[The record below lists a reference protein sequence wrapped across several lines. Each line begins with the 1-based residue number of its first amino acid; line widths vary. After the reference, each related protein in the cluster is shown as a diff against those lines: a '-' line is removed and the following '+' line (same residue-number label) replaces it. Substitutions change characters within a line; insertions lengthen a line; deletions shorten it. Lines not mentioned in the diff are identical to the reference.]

1 MADPTV
7 GDCAKDRTVM
17 SRWRGLVAE
26 MDGKGTAALYVLQRL
41 LQRLSGGRMR
51 IIQYRIVAQPIGSP
65 ALRSVRP
72 APDTVVRLVDRTDPV
87 TARFP
92 RPATVVQ
99 GRFAN
104 GDQCYVVWVKGEF
117 AGHIWIA
124 RSRYIE
130 DEVRGVYVLA
140 RPSETVWDYDVYV
153 APAHRGT
160 RTLARM
166 WKYVDES
173 LAGQNVHWTLSRISR
188 FNSESLRSH
197 ARLGAVA
204 LGWITVLRMGSTE
217 LHTARGPGLAHCPGA
232 RSWRS
237 FLVDVAPP
245 LSPGPAMP
253 PASSSRRP

>member
-1 MADPTV
+1 MP
-7 GDCAKDRTVM
+7 
-17 SRWRGLVAE
+17 RWRLLVAE
-26 MDGKGTAALYVLQRL
+26 MGGAGTAALYVLHRL
-41 LQRLSGGRMR
+41 LQRVSGGRMR
-51 IIQYRIVAQPIGSP
+51 IIQYRIVAQPVGNP
-65 ALRSVRP
+65 ALRSIRP
-72 APDTVVRLVDRTDPV
+72 AADTVVRLVDRSDPV
-87 TARFP
+87 TAQFP

-104 GDQCYVVWVKGEF
+104 GDQCYVVSVKGEF

-124 RSRYIE
+124 RSRYTE
-130 DEVRGVYVLA
+130 DEVRGVYVLS

-173 LAGQNVHWTLSRISR
+173 LASEQQRWSFSRISR

-204 LGWITVLRMGSTE
+204 LGWITVLRIGSIQ
-217 LHTARGPGLAHCPGA
+217 LHLTGGSNLLRSTGA
-232 RSWRS
+232 NSWHS
-237 FLVDVAPP
+237 FAVDVAPP
-245 LSPGPAMP
+245 STPQPANPGFA
-253 PASSSRRP
+253 ASSEP